1 MNHGSYINKV
11 YAEQSLRSLSPMQVS
26 PVETLDL
33 EEIACRT
40 VSVSFAVINKF
51 GVSRESPPLILT
63 VPGGL
68 YDIYRVLVV
77 IVYICKKVAV
87 GNLAVQGTGAA
98 CDCHEPLQGC
108 KIVLFLIGRIT
119 S

>member
-1 MNHGSYINKV
+1 MQNNHSGHF
-11 YAEQSLRSLSPMQVS
+11 SPMQVS

-77 IVYICKKVAV
+77 IVYICKKEAV
-87 GNLAVQGTGAA
+87 GNLAVQGTGQPMTATNR
-98 CDCHEPLQGC
+98 
-108 KIVLFLIGRIT
+108 FRIAR
-119 S
+119 SFCF